1 MNRKRFVVALAALV
15 LSLAGAGT
23 LWWYAQSADQRAVA
37 GLTAVDVY
45 VAKGDIPAGT
55 PLSTALGMNLLDIQR
70 IPQRLAPVGA
80 TTTVDPSMTGN
91 VAASDIHA
99 GELVLLSQFVAPQTT
114 DSGLAIP
121 TGLIAVSVDVADT
134 PRVGNFV
141 HPGSHVAMFLIS
153 PTPGGTGKQTRLLL
167 ADVLV
172 LAVGDSTNGATGSA
186 QTPSTRLTVAVSQ
199 HDGERLIQSTT
210 AGTLYLGLMT
220 DRSTVAPGPAVTDSN
235 LFG

>member
-1 MNRKRFVVALAALV
+1 MNRKRFIVALVALA
-15 LSLAGAGT
+15 LSLAGAGS
-23 LWWYAQSADQRAVA
+23 LWWYAQTADQRAVE
-37 GLTAVDVY
+37 GLAAVDVY

-55 PLSTALGMNLLDIQR
+55 PLSTALGMQLLDVQR
-70 IPQRLAPVGA
+70 IPKRLAPIGA
-80 TTTVDPSMTGN
+80 TTAVDPSTTGN
-91 VAASDIHA
+91 VASSDIHA
-99 GELVLLSQFVAPQTT
+99 GQLVLLSQFVPPQTT

-141 HPGSHVAMFLIS
+141 HPGSRVAVFLLS
-153 PTPGGTGKQTRLLL
+153 PTPDGRGKQTRLLL
-167 ADVLV
+167 SNVLV

-186 QTPSTRLTVAVSQ
+186 QVPSTRLTVAVAQ

-210 AGTLYLGLMT
+210 TGTLYLGLMT